1 MKKALITGIDGQ
13 DGSYLAELLA
23 EKGYDVHGTVW
34 MPMASPG
41 LYQYHVLD
49 LSDPWGLQQIIKKV
63 QPNEIYHLAA
73 MSNERLSF
81 DRAEYT
87 MNVNG
92 LLVLRMLEMIRQ
104 DSPRTR
110 LFQAGT
116 SELFG
121 KVHTTP
127 QNEETLFH
135 PRSPYGVAKLYAYW
149 SVVNYREAYG
159 LYACNGIL
167 YNHESPRRGDLFVTK
182 KIVRGV
188 VKIQKGLQEKLI
200 LGNLDMQRDWGY
212 AKDYVEAMWLMLQQ
226 DTSEDFVIASG
237 QLVSVRRFV
246 ELAFNAVGIA
256 IQWVGM
262 GLQEKGIDLKT
273 GKVCVE
279 VSPEFYRPDEKI
291 PLVGDAS
298 KAKAK
303 LQWSPKTSVRELIS
317 IMVQHEEA
325 LL

>member
-13 DGSYLAELLA
+13 DGSYLAELLV

-34 MPMASPG
+34 MPIGSPG
-41 LYQYHVLD
+41 PYQYHVSD
-49 LSDPWGLQQIIKKV
+49 LSDPWGLQQTIKKL
-63 QPNEIYHLAA
+63 QPDEIYHLAA

-104 DSPRTR
+104 YSPRTR

-226 DTSEDFVIASG
+226 ETSEDFVIASG

-262 GLQEKGIDLKT
+262 GLQEKGVDLKT

-303 LQWSPKTSVRELIS
+303 LQWSPKTSVSELIS